1 MDQSPRQVPRGALA
15 GEGDQRSRLA
25 EHTRATFRPVRSRRH
40 HRQRGS
46 HLSRVARVAPSDAD
60 ASVLSRSSV
69 SSSVLPRFCPR
80 LGLER
85 EVFEGYRA
93 PDDAVGLGERV
104 RDRRGE
110 RGRARRFRGP
120 DELAAN
126 GGEAGDGRM
135 SRGLIERT
143 QGARGRGTHSLTR
156 KYALSVLR
164 SRVRCETGNRSRS
177 GTTAPIVDRR
187 PRGREQ

>member
-25 EHTRATFRPVRSRRH
+25 EHTRATFRPVRRRRH
-40 HRQRGS
+40 HHQRGS

-60 ASVLSRSSV
+60 ASGARSSV
-69 SSSVLPRFCPR
+69 LCSSPRFCPR

-126 GGEAGDGRM
+126 GGEAGDGRV

-143 QGARGRGTHSLTR
+143 RGARGRGTHSLTR

>member
-69 SSSVLPRFCPR
+69 SSSVLPRFVPSR
-80 LGLER
+80 ARTRGVR
-85 EVFEGYRA
+85 GYRA

-104 RDRRGE
+104 CDRRGE

-126 GGEAGDGRM
+126 GGEAGDGRV